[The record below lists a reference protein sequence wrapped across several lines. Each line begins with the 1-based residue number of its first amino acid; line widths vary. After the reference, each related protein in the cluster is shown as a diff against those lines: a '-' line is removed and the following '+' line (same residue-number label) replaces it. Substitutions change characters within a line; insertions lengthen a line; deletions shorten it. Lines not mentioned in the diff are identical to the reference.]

1 MNLSQLF
8 IERPIMTVLVC
19 LSIILFGVVAFR
31 ELPVAA
37 LPSVDYPTITVA
49 AGLPGASPETMA
61 STVATPLERQFS
73 TIAGISQMS
82 SVNSLGSTSI
92 TVQFNLSRNID
103 AAAQDISA
111 AISAAG
117 GLLPSTMPRPPTYQK
132 TNPANQPV
140 YYLSLTSDT
149 LPAYK
154 VSEFADLNLAQRI
167 SMVAGVSSVQVFG
180 EQKYAVRVDVD
191 PNQLAAHNIG
201 IDEVQKAIAGSNT
214 NLPTGR
220 LDGDK
225 QAFTISSSGG
235 LQQAS
240 QYRPIIVAYR
250 GGVPIRLEQLGS
262 VLDSVEN
269 DKVVALIN
277 GHPSVILAIN
287 RQPGTNTVDVVDNV
301 NALLPQFRREIPP
314 SVQLD
319 VAFDASQSIRNSIRD
334 VELTLLGT
342 VGIVILVIF
351 LFLRNVSATMIPGAA
366 VPFSIIGTFCVMYL
380 LGYSL
385 NNLSL
390 MALTLSVGFVVDD
403 AIVMLENIVRHMEM
417 GKSRMQA
424 ALAASREIGFTIVS
438 MTISLV
444 AVFIPVLF
452 LSGIVGRLL
461 HEFAVT
467 IVVAILISGFVSLTL
482 TPMLGSRFLKSDHG
496 DAAHGEVR
504 HGVFYR
510 TLEGGFN
517 LLASGY
523 EATLRIALRFHPIT
537 MLVAVAMLVG
547 TIYLFM
553 NMPTGFIPSQDSGF
567 TFGVVVGPQDMSF
580 DSMEQHLRM
589 VADTLQADPNIAT
602 TGAMSGVGGG
612 QNQSFVF
619 ANLKPRSQRLS
630 VDQTIDELRPKFMA
644 IPGVFTFMQ
653 NPPPISVSGQ
663 FGASIY
669 QLTLQSSHLDDI
681 YTWGPQLMAKM
692 QQLPGFVDVNDTE
705 LQAASPQVMVDI
717 DRDRTQALGV
727 SPQQVQDALY
737 SAFGTRQVS
746 VIYAPADQYQVILE
760 LEKQYQRTPD
770 ALSRLYVRSSTGS
783 LVPLDTMV
791 KISKQVRPSS
801 ISHFGQLP
809 ATTISFNLKQG
820 FSLGQAADQVDAAIR
835 DLRMP
840 PGISTTFQGTV
851 KEFQSSF
858 QNLTVLLI
866 VALLVIYIVLGVLY
880 ESFIHPLTI
889 LSGLPSAVFGALLTL
904 VLFHK
909 ELDLYAFVGIIML
922 FGVVKK
928 NAIMMVDF
936 AIDQRSQGKS
946 AHDAIWQ
953 GCLLRFRPI
962 MMTTVAALFGT
973 LPIALGYGEGA
984 DARQPLG
991 LAVVGGLV
999 VSQFLTLYIT
1009 PVIYLYLERVQ
1020 EWLRGEST
1028 PQPVSLAQGD

>member
-1 MNLSQLF
+1 MNFSRLF

-19 LSIILFGVVAFR
+19 CSIILFGVVAFR
-31 ELPVAA
+31 ALPVAA
-37 LPSVDYPTITVA
+37 LPSVDYPTITVSA
-49 AGLPGASPETMA
+49 ALPGASPQTMA

-82 SVNSLGSTSI
+82 SVNSLGSTQI

-117 GLLPSTMPRPPTYQK
+117 GLLPTTMPRPPTYQK
-132 TNPANQPV
+132 TNPADQAI

-149 LPAYK
+149 LPPYK
-154 VSEFADLNLAQRI
+154 VSEFADLILAQRI
-167 SMVAGVSSVQVFG
+167 SMVAGVSRVQVFG
-180 EQKYAVRVDVD
+180 EQKYAVRVNVD
-191 PNQLAAHNIG
+191 PNKLAADNIG
-201 IDEVQKAIAGSNT
+201 IDEVQQAIAGSNT

-220 LDGDK
+220 LDGAT
-225 QAFTISSSGG
+225 QSFTIQSNGG
-235 LQQAS
+235 LDKAS
-240 QYRPIIVAYR
+240 QFRPIIVAYR
-250 GGVPIRLEQLGS
+250 NGIPVRLEQLGN
-262 VLDSVEN
+262 VLDGVEN
-269 DKVVALIN
+269 DKVIALIN
-277 GHPSVILAIN
+277 GHPAVMLAIN

-301 NALLPQFRREIPP
+301 NKLLPEFRKEIPA
-314 SVQLD
+314 SVHLD
-319 VAFDASQSIRNSIRD
+319 VAFDASESIRASIRD

-342 VGIVILVIF
+342 VAIVILVIF
-351 LFLRNVSATMIPGAA
+351 LFLRNISATMIPGAA
-366 VPFSIIGTFCVMYL
+366 VPFSIIGTFAVMYL

-417 GKSRMQA
+417 GETRRQA
-424 ALAASREIGFTIVS
+424 ALAASKEIGFTIVS
-438 MTISLV
+438 MTTSLV
-444 AVFIPVLF
+444 AVFIPVL
-452 LSGIVGRLL
+452 LLAGIVGRLL

-482 TPMLGSRFLKSDHG
+482 TPMLGSRFLKSEH
-496 DAAHGEVR
+496 ESR
-504 HGVFYR
+504 HGAVYHA
-510 TLEGGFN
+510 LEGGFN
-517 LLASGY
+517 LLARWY
-523 EATLRIALRFHPIT
+523 ESTLRIALRFHPVT

-547 TIYLFM
+547 TFYLFFH
-553 NMPTGFIPSQDSGF
+553 MPTGFIPSQDSGF
-567 TFGVVVGPQDMSF
+567 TFGVVVGPQDISF
-580 DSMEQHLRM
+580 DSMAQHLRQ
-589 VADTLQADPNIAT
+589 VAQIVQDDPNVSIV
-602 TGAMSGVGGG
+602 GAMGGVGGG
-612 QNQSFVF
+612 QSNQAFVF
-619 ANLKPRSQRLS
+619 ANLKPRDQRALS
-630 VDQTIDELRPKFMA
+630 VDQMIDELRPKLMA
-644 IPGVFTFMQ
+644 VPGVFTFLQ

-663 FGASIY
+663 FGTSVY
-669 QLTLQSSHLDDI
+669 QLTLQSSKLEDI

-692 QQLPGFVDVNDTE
+692 QKLPGFVDVNDTE

-717 DRDRTQALGV
+717 DRDRAQTLGV
-727 SPQQVQDALY
+727 TPEQLQDALY

-746 VIYAPADQYQVILE
+746 VIYAPADQYSVILE
-760 LEKQYQRTPD
+760 LEKQYLRTPD
-770 ALSRLYVRSSTGS
+770 ALSRLYVRSTTGS

-791 KISKQVRPSS
+791 KIHKQVQPSS

-809 ATTISFNLKQG
+809 ATTISFNLKPG
-820 FSLGQAADQVDAAIR
+820 FSIGQAADQVDAAIR

-840 PGISTTFQGTV
+840 PGISTLFQGTV

-858 QNLTVLLI
+858 QNLTILLI

-904 VLFHK
+904 VIFHK

-936 AIDQRSQGKS
+936 AIDQRNAGKS
-946 AHDAIWQ
+946 AYDSIWQ

-1020 EWLRGEST
+1020 EWLSGEKST
-1028 PQPVSLAQGD
+1028 GELVAAPGD